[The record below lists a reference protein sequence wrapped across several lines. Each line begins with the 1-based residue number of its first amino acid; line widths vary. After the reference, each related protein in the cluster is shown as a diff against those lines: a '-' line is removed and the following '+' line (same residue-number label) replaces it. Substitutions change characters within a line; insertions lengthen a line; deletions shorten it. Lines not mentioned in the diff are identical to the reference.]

1 MPFVILRHIFGIRYT
16 FGTVLKREH
25 CTGSTMATIV
35 KTPSS
40 TWKAVIRK
48 NGWPTSIKTFRTKRD
63 AEDWSRRTEDEM
75 VRGTYIQRATADRMT
90 VQSAVDRYIKEV
102 TPTKR
107 SSTQEGEQRRAEIL
121 KNHLGKYSLA
131 ALTPEIIAKFRDE
144 RLAGTDRKNDKGEP
158 VLRAN
163 NTVRLEL
170 ALLGHLFTIAIKEWR
185 IGLPW
190 NPVLNIRR
198 PTPGPGRNRR
208 LTEEEE
214 KRLLEAVDRHSNP
227 MLRWIVRVALTT
239 GMRASEILTLRRP
252 QVDLQRR
259 VVRLLETKNTSPR
272 TVPLS
277 AAATAVFREALN
289 HPVRPIDTDLIFFG
303 EPGRDGKRR
312 PYQFNPVWLNIKRE
326 LKLVNVHFHDLR
338 HEAVSRFVEAG
349 FSDQEVS
356 AISGHKSMQM
366 LKRYTHL
373 RAEDLVEKLDLLPS
387 RKSR

>member
-1 MPFVILRHIFGIRYT
+1 
-16 FGTVLKREH
+16 
-25 CTGSTMATIV
+25 
-35 KTPSS
+35 
-40 TWKAVIRK
+40 
-48 NGWPTSIKTFRTKRD
+48 
-63 AEDWSRRTEDEM
+63 
-75 VRGTYIQRATADRMT
+75 
-90 VQSAVDRYIKEV
+90 
-102 TPTKR
+102 
-107 SSTQEGEQRRAEIL
+107 
-121 KNHLGKYSLA
+121 
-131 ALTPEIIAKFRDE
+131 
-144 RLAGTDRKNDKGEP
+144 
-158 VLRAN
+158 
-163 NTVRLEL
+163 
-170 ALLGHLFTIAIKEWR
+170 
-185 IGLPW
+185 
-190 NPVLNIRR
+190 
-198 PTPGPGRNRR
+198 
-208 LTEEEE
+208 
-214 KRLLEAVDRHSNP
+214 

-277 AAATAVFREALN
+277 AAATLVFREALN